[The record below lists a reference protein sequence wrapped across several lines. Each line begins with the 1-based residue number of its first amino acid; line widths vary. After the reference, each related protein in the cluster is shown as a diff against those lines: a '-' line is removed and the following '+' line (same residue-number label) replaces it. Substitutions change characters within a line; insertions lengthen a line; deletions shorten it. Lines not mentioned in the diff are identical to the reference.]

1 MERRRF
7 LAALAAAAGLAGCS
21 AGIGDSPADG
31 GSVTTRAERSPS
43 GPADPSDDAATGGLA
58 AQGIPATICSEPVQA
73 DPGIYALDDPA
84 FASDWTG
91 REIAPEYRRDGALPA
106 DETVV
111 GLTADG
117 RARAYPLSVLTIHEI
132 VNDEFGGPVLVTY
145 CPLCRSG
152 LVADRVVDGTR
163 TTFGVSGLLWRPERI
178 QAADSVADGR
188 AFGASGS
195 AGADAEVGV
204 NGNLVMYD
212 RATRSYWSQLLGRA
226 ICGPATGTDLSIR
239 PSTVTTWGEWREAHP
254 ETDVL
259 LPPPYSETF
268 RPADD
273 VAGRTPGPTR

>member
-7 LAALAAAAGLAGCS
+7 LAALAAAAGVAGCS
-21 AGIGDSPADG
+21 AGTGDGGDAPPATRPGPTRSSPAD
-31 GSVTTRAERSPS
+31 A
-43 GPADPSDDAATGGLA
+43 ADDAATRGLA

-73 DPGIYALDDPA
+73 DPGIYAIDDPA
-84 FASDWTG
+84 FANDWTG
-91 REIAPEYRRDGALPA
+91 REVAPEYRRDEPLPD

-132 VNDEFGGPVLVTY
+132 VNDAFGGPVLVTY

-152 LVADRVVDGTR
+152 LVANRVVDGTV

-212 RATRSYWSQLLGRA
+212 RATRSYWSQLLGQA
-226 ICGPATGTDLSIR
+226 ICGPATGTGLSIR
-239 PSTVTTWGEWREAHP
+239 PSTVTTWGEWRADHP
-254 ETDVL
+254 DTDVL

-268 RPADD
+268 RPVDD
-273 VAGRTPGPTR
+273 VAGRTPGPDR

>member
-1 MERRRF
+1 VERRRF
-7 LAALAAAAGLAGCS
+7 LAALATAAGVAGCS
-21 AGIGDSPADG
+21 GGSGDG
-31 GSVTTRAERSPS
+31 GDAPTSTRSESSPS
-43 GPADPSDDAATGGLA
+43 GAAGAADNAATSGLA
-58 AQGIPATICSEPVQA
+58 AQGIPSTICSEPVQA
-73 DPGIYALDDPA
+73 DPGIYAVDDPA

-91 REIAPEYRRDGALPA
+91 RDIAPEYRRDGRLPA

-117 RARAYPLSVLTIHEI
+117 GARAYPLSVLTIHES
-132 VNDEFGGPVLVTY
+132 VNDAFGGPVLVTY

-152 LVADRVVDGTR
+152 LVAERVVGGTP

-204 NGNLVMYD
+204 NGNLVLYD
-212 RATRSYWSQLLGRA
+212 RATRSYWSQILGRA
-226 ICGPATGTDLSIR
+226 ICGPATGTGLSIR
-239 PSTVTTWGEWREAHP
+239 PSTVTTWGEWRADHP

-273 VAGRTPGPTR
+273 VAGRTPGPDR